1 MQVYDLQTVRN
12 IANSARFRP
21 EEESHH
27 GEYESVLSRS
37 FLLRVIPSFIFIFAL
52 ICL

>member
-12 IANSARFRP
+12 IANSACFRP
-21 EEESHH
+21 EEESH